1 MHKANEEMRQ
11 KLFESNVSA
20 AREENKMQDM
30 YRVLERER
38 QAERDAAAAA
48 AQENIALRARRKELV
63 EILKRQLQIQL
74 LYIN

>member
-11 KLFESNVSA
+11 TLFESNVSA